1 MRASRPKPKVAC
13 KACHGRRVKC
23 DRTDQTPC
31 SNCLLAN
38 QDCQPIV
45 SRRGKYK
52 RTPGKHSEPH
62 PQNGV
67 PTPSPGN
74 DNNLHNEDALLIQL
88 SHSPLRASTPQNPND
103 PKSKVMYFGDSS
115 NFEYVLRE
123 MGGPFDDSTRS
134 TNTPWTETIQ
144 HLHSNQL
151 SQATKTLL
159 DEQSRK
165 EHHLLQELGALDPF
179 EPAVSDELV
188 RLFFTQI
195 YPASPIFDRADFCS
209 RYEARRVS
217 PLVLQG
223 VYFVAL
229 AHSSEAVYRR
239 AGFADRYRAAF
250 TCYRRAKALYD
261 ANYEAD
267 AISSLQAVYL
277 LSHWWGSPMEQK
289 DTWYWTGVA
298 VGLAQSLGLHQ
309 QLVSMSWL
317 VIHDISLAVELGRTP
332 HINDAY
338 CSVGMLGENDF
349 DAKDMDFNAEL
360 FGNSSRESWLYLIH
374 LAELSKRSSNC
385 FLAIFGANKDDTTVL
400 KSLDGLSSWEA
411 SLPAELRS
419 WHSSISL
426 DSGFAAPLIQLSYC
440 TTQILLRRN
449 GFDDPERMVIG
460 TVAFDAAVRIVRILE
475 DLISSDAVSLFPLRT
490 LPAAF
495 AAFSVHVANIRACHP
510 NVSDVSKHRARLCM
524 LVLKKVQ
531 DLWPPLLW
539 YYRFFVRILDGMGCQ
554 IPGEEASPRRERA
567 ADTDTDT
574 DTIRQSSDIQSGS
587 DYTLGVGPHDFMND
601 SFAGDPAHSDFSLP
615 GMTTFFTF
623 SSFVHGNSNDGIPP
637 SLETGSGISGL

>member
-23 DRTDQTPC
+23 DRTDRTPC

-52 RTPGKHSEPH
+52 RTPGKQSEPH

-67 PTPSPGN
+67 PAFNPGKDSN
-74 DNNLHNEDALLIQL
+74 IAHNEDALIQL
-88 SHSPLRASTPQNPND
+88 SHSPLRAPTPQNPND
-103 PKSKVMYFGDSS
+103 AKNKVMYFGDSS

-123 MGGPFDDSTRS
+123 MGGPFDDNTRS

-165 EHHLLQELGALDPF
+165 EHQLLQELGALDPF

-209 RYEARRVS
+209 RYEARRIS

-309 QLVSMSWL
+309 QKTYDALSERNRSLWRRIWWSL
-317 VIHDISLAVELGRTP
+317 YIHDISLAVELGRTP

-338 CSVGMLGENDF
+338 CSVGMLGEHDF
-349 DAKDMDFNAEL
+349 DTEDMDFNAEL
-360 FGNSSRESWLYLIH
+360 FGNSSRES
-374 LAELSKRSSNC
+374 SNC
-385 FLAIFGANKDDTTVL
+385 FLAIFGANKDDTKVL
-400 KSLDGLSSWEA
+400 KSLDSLSSWEA
-411 SLPAELRS
+411 ALPAELRS

-426 DSGFAAPLIQLSYC
+426 ESGFAAPLIQLSYS

-449 GFDDPERMVIG
+449 GFNDPERLVRG
-460 TVAFDAAVRIVRILE
+460 TVAFDAAVQIVRILE
-475 DLISSDAVSLFPLRT
+475 DLISSDTVSLFPLRT

-495 AAFSVHVANIRACHP
+495 AAISVHIANMRACRP

-539 YYRFFVRILDGMGCQ
+539 YYRLFVRILDGMGCQ
-554 IPGEEASPRRERA
+554 IPGEEISPRHERA
-567 ADTDTDT
+567 PDTDT
-574 DTIRQSSDIQSGS
+574 DTIRQSTDIQSGS
-587 DYTLGVGPHDFMND
+587 DYTLGVGSHDLMNE
-601 SFAGDPAHSDFSLP
+601 SFVGDPTHSDFSLP

-623 SSFVHGNSNDGIPP
+623 ASFVDGNSNDGIPP
-637 SLETGSGISGL
+637 SLETDSGISGL